1 MRQHM
6 VFHGLEVLAHNIN
19 RRQKDL
25 RLFEFG
31 KTYHKKGE
39 KFIEKRHLALYTSG
53 LSEGETW
60 SHAPQKSQLHQLYA
74 QVNATMKQLGV
85 SQHDTAVIEQSNVFA
100 YGLTIT
106 VNKKPC
112 VTLGLVQPKLAQ
124 KFDVKQEVFMADF
137 DWDFWVK
144 QEKGNFIYQEIS
156 KFPEVRRDLSLVLDQ
171 TVSLQAIQNI
181 AEQTEK
187 NLLKNV
193 SVFDVYVGK
202 NLGEGK
208 KSYSVSFILQDET
221 QTLTDKVIDATMD
234 RLITRFEKEL
244 GALIRK

>member
-1 MRQHM
+1 
-6 VFHGLEVLAHNIN
+6 
-19 RRQKDL
+19 
-25 RLFEFG
+25 
-31 KTYHKKGE
+31 
-39 KFIEKRHLALYTSG
+39 
-53 LSEGETW
+53 
-60 SHAPQKSQLHQLYA
+60 
-74 QVNATMKQLGV
+74 
-85 SQHDTAVIEQSNVFA
+85 VFA

-106 VNKKPC
+106 VNKKAC
-112 VTLGLVQPKLAQ
+112 VSLGLVHPKLAQ
-124 KFDVKQEVFMADF
+124 QFDVKQEVFMADF

-144 QEKGNFIYQEIS
+144 QEKGNFVYQEIS
-156 KFPEVRRDLSLVLDQ
+156 KFPEVRRDLSLVIDQ
-171 TVSLQAIQNI
+171 SVSLQAIQRV

-208 KSYSVSFILQDET
+208 KAYSVSFILQDET

>member
-1 MRQHM
+1 
-6 VFHGLEVLAHNIN
+6 
-19 RRQKDL
+19 
-25 RLFEFG
+25 
-31 KTYHKKGE
+31 
-39 KFIEKRHLALYTSG
+39 
-53 LSEGETW
+53 
-60 SHAPQKSQLHQLYA
+60 
-74 QVNATMKQLGV
+74 
-85 SQHDTAVIEQSNVFA
+85 
-100 YGLTIT
+100 
-106 VNKKPC
+106 
-112 VTLGLVQPKLAQ
+112 
-124 KFDVKQEVFMADF
+124 MADF

-144 QEKGNFIYQEIS
+144 QEKGNFVYQEIS

-171 TVSLQAIQNI
+171 GVSLQAIQRV

-208 KSYSVSFILQDET
+208 KSYSVSFTLQDET

>member
-1 MRQHM
+1 
-6 VFHGLEVLAHNIN
+6 
-19 RRQKDL
+19 
-25 RLFEFG
+25 
-31 KTYHKKGE
+31 
-39 KFIEKRHLALYTSG
+39 LALYSTG
-53 LSEGETW
+53 LLEGETW
-60 SHAPQKSQLHQLYA
+60 SHVPQKSELHHMYA
-74 QVNATMKQLGV
+74 QVIATMKQLGV
-85 SQHDTAVIEQSNVFA
+85 SQHETSVIEQSNVYA
-100 YGLTIT
+100 YGLTIS

-124 KFDVKQEVFMADF
+124 KFDVKQAVFMADF

-171 TVSLQAIQNI
+171 TVSLQAIQRV

-187 NLLKNV
+187 DILKNI